1 MGERVEKTKES
12 KKAKPPTKWT
22 RRNDRMSVLSF
33 LTNTASSAVLSATEQ
48 SSIAT
53 SITTL
58 QSRMSLHFDSG
69 AIAQH
74 FRFGSS
80 TRGTILPRSM
90 DEQSDIDYM
99 VVFSDGSATPQTY
112 LNRLKSFV
120 EKRYGSSE
128 IYQSSPT
135 IVLELNHIKFDL
147 VPATKTWLG
156 ELQIPNGTGGWM
168 TTNPNDFN
176 ATLDAKNKEYKSL
189 IKPTVRLFKYWNATA
204 GFPFQSYEME
214 KWVCGLSFW
223 FLENQK
229 DYFLAVIENL
239 TTSTSYSQRV
249 NNEIMRAKNIVANV
263 RQYEKDEMPAT
274 AENEIKKLFRL

>member
-1 MGERVEKTKES
+1 
-12 KKAKPPTKWT
+12 
-22 RRNDRMSVLSF
+22 MSVLSF
-33 LTNTASSAVLSATEQ
+33 LTNTASSAVLPATEQ
-48 SSIAT
+48 SSITT

-58 QSRMSLHFDSG
+58 QSRMGLHFDSS

-128 IYQSSPT
+128 IYQSNPT
-135 IVLELNHIKFDL
+135 IGLELNHIKFDL

-156 ELQIPNGTGGWM
+156 ELQIPNAAGGWM

-176 ATLDAKNKEYKSL
+176 ATLDAKNKEHKSL

-223 FLENQK
+223 FLANQN
-229 DYFLAVIENL
+229 DYFLAVIESLN
-239 TTSTSYSQRV
+239 TSTSYSQRA
-249 NNEIMRAKNIVANV
+249 NNEITRAKNIVANV
-263 RQYEKDEMPAT
+263 RRYEKDEMPVT

>member
-1 MGERVEKTKES
+1 
-12 KKAKPPTKWT
+12 
-22 RRNDRMSVLSF
+22 MSVLSF

-53 SITTL
+53 SVTTL
-58 QSRMSLHFDSG
+58 QSRMSLHFDGG

-112 LNRLKSFV
+112 LNRLKAFV
-120 EKRYGSSE
+120 EKWYGSSE

-156 ELQIPNGTGGWM
+156 ELQIPNGAGGWM

-176 ATLDAKNKEYKSL
+176 ATLDAKNKEHKSL

-214 KWVCGLSFW
+214 KWVCALSFW
-223 FLENQK
+223 FLANQK
-229 DYFLAVIENL
+229 DYFLAVIENIN
-239 TTSTSYSQRV
+239 TSTSYSQWV
-249 NNEIMRAKNIVANV
+249 NNEITRAKNIVANV
-263 RQYEKDEMPAT
+263 RRYEKDEMPVT

>member
-1 MGERVEKTKES
+1 
-12 KKAKPPTKWT
+12 
-22 RRNDRMSVLSF
+22 MSVLSF
-33 LTNTASSAVLSATEQ
+33 LTDTASSAVLSSSEQ

-53 SITTL
+53 SVATL
-58 QSRMSLHFDSG
+58 QSRMVLHFDSG

-99 VVFSDGSATPQTY
+99 VVFSDSSATPQTY
-112 LNRLKSFV
+112 LNRLRSFV

-147 VPATKTWLG
+147 VPATRTWLS
-156 ELQIPNGTGGWM
+156 ELQIPNGSGGWM

-176 ATLDAKNKEYKSL
+176 ATLTVKNNEHKSL
-189 IKPTVRLFKYWNATA
+189 IKPTIRLFKYWNASA
-204 GFPFQSYEME
+204 GFPFQSFEME
-214 KWVCGLSFW
+214 RWVCGLGFW
-223 FLENQK
+223 FLVNQK
-229 DYFLAVIENL
+229 DYFFAVIESL
-239 TTSTSYSQRV
+239 TTSISYSQWV
-249 NNEIMRAKNIVANV
+249 NNEITRAKSVVANV
-263 RQYEKDEMPAT
+263 RQYERDEMPVA
-274 AENEIKKLFRL
+274 AETEIRKLFRL

>member
-1 MGERVEKTKES
+1 
-12 KKAKPPTKWT
+12 
-22 RRNDRMSVLSF
+22 MSVLSF

-99 VVFSDGSATPQTY
+99 VVFRDGSATPQTY
-112 LNRLKSFV
+112 LNRLKAFV

-128 IYQSSPT
+128 IYQSNPT

-156 ELQIPNGTGGWM
+156 EFQIPNVAGGWM

-176 ATLDAKNKEYKSL
+176 ATLDAKNKEHKSL

-214 KWVCGLSFW
+214 KWVCSLSFW
-223 FLENQK
+223 FLANQK

-239 TTSTSYSQRV
+239 NTSTSYSQRV
-249 NNEIMRAKNIVANV
+249 NNEITRAKNIVANV
-263 RQYEKDEMPAT
+263 RQYEKDEMPVT

>member
-1 MGERVEKTKES
+1 
-12 KKAKPPTKWT
+12 
-22 RRNDRMSVLSF
+22 MSVLSF
-33 LTNTASSAVLSATEQ
+33 LTNTASSAVLSSSEQ
-48 SSIAT
+48 SSITT

-58 QSRMSLHFDSG
+58 QARMALHFDSG

-99 VVFSDGSATPQTY
+99 VVFSDSSATPQTY
-112 LNRLKSFV
+112 LNRLKTFV

-156 ELQIPNGTGGWM
+156 ELQIPNGAGGWM

-176 ATLDAKNKEYKSL
+176 ATLEAKNKEHKSL
-189 IKPTVRLFKYWNATA
+189 IKPTIRLFKYWNATA
-204 GFPFQSYEME
+204 GFPFQSFEME

-223 FLENQK
+223 FLANQK

-239 TTSTSYSQRV
+239 NTSTSYSQWV
-249 NNEIMRAKNIVANV
+249 NNEITRAKNIVANV
-263 RQYEKDEMPAT
+263 RQYEKDEMPVT

>member
-1 MGERVEKTKES
+1 
-12 KKAKPPTKWT
+12 
-22 RRNDRMSVLSF
+22 MSVLSF
-33 LTNTASSAVLSATEQ
+33 LTNTTSGAVLSPAEQ
-48 SSIAT
+48 SLIAT
-53 SITTL
+53 SITTI
-58 QSRMSLHFDSG
+58 QSRMASYFDSG

-90 DEQSDIDYM
+90 DTKSDIDYM
-99 VVFSDGSATPQTY
+99 VVFSDTGATPQTY
-112 LNRLKSFV
+112 LNRLKAFV
-120 EKRYGSSE
+120 ERRYGSSE

-135 IVLELNHIKFDL
+135 IVLELNHIRFDL

-156 ELQIPNGTGGWM
+156 ELQVPNGSGGWM

-176 ATLDAKNKEYKSL
+176 ATLEAKNKEHKSL
-189 IKPTVRLFKYWNATA
+189 IKPTIRLFKYWNATA

-223 FLENQK
+223 FLSNQK

-239 TTSTSYSQRV
+239 NTSMSYSQWV
-249 NNEIMRAKNIVANV
+249 NSEITRARTIVANV
-263 RQYEKDEMPAT
+263 RRYEKNDMALA
-274 AENEIKKLFRL
+274 AETEIKKLFRL